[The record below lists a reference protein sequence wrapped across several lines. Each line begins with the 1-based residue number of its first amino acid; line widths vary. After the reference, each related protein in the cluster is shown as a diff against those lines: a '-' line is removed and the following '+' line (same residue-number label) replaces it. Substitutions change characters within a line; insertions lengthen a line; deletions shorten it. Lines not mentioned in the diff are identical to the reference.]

1 MGSDM
6 SKQTKLLIEFRKYEK
21 ELYNYFFGIPDIKE
35 DIPFY
40 FIPKDYIDAFLSK
53 FNFATFTND
62 LDEIITYN
70 DPSETKDKDL
80 TDDIKKI
87 RENLIKNLEDKIDKD
102 LKMEKIN
109 NKKLLEKFESKD
121 TFFIKLGKE
130 GSFVPLTKNIWELF
144 CDYYDTDETLSKTGF
159 VNDGEIFILTEEEK
173 KIDCFFTLIYT
184 KDVIYHYVFIMDNF
198 DEYKKVKIHFK
209 NKGPHFSARY
219 LIGVSKIDIKN
230 VNSWQKFKIKVPGSV
245 GNIGNFDITIFFMDS
260 FKFNN
265 YEGRNYDNFENKHF
279 MEFASYRNHNDKI
292 NNSVNSFHNN

>member
-53 FNFATFTND
+53 FNFVTFTND

-70 DPSETKDKDL
+70 DHSEAKDKDL

-87 RENLIKNLEDKIDKD
+87 RENLIKNVEDKIDKD

-144 CDYYDTDETLSKTGF
+144 CDYYDTDETLSKNGF

-173 KIDCFFTLIYT
+173 KIDCFFTFFYT

-198 DEYKKVKIHFK
+198 DEFKKVKVHFK

-219 LIGVSKIDIKN
+219 LIGVSNIDIKY
-230 VNSWQKFKIKVPGSV
+230 VNSFQKFKVKVPGSV
-245 GNIGNFDITIFFMDS
+245 GKIGNFDITIFFIDS

-265 YEGRNYDNFENKHF
+265 NEGRNHDDFETKQL
-279 MEFASYRNHNDKI
+279 MQFASYRNHNENII
-292 NNSVNSFHNN
+292 NSINSFHN